1 MCFFNSDQRQ
11 LSRVRKAA
19 GLRRSGS
26 HSVIKNHL
34 VSGTPSIIFSSADI
48 IRPVRDRILEAI
60 DDYGRGAEAVS
71 IEADHVSGKQQSLEL
86 FGKAHWGFLIRRRHG
101 VCLLHGQSGALMHN
115 LF

>member
-1 MCFFNSDQRQ
+1 MFLQFRPASTFSCAKSCWFEA
-11 LSRVRKAA
+11 VRIAL
-19 GLRRSGS
+19 GHQESPGERHTL
-26 HSVIKNHL
+26 
-34 VSGTPSIIFSSADI
+34 IIFSSADI